1 MLMIDILIIVIYL
14 MLILYIGFSSRHLG
28 GFREFAISHG
38 HYGWLV
44 ICCTLSASFIGG
56 GFSTGNAAKVFSNGM
71 VYSFAL
77 LGFSLQIMLVALF
90 IAPRIKSFPDAVS
103 VGDIIEPAYG
113 KKARVITGAFS
124 MLICA
129 GILGAQIGALGAI
142 FNVFFGVSPVIGII
156 IGCGIIFFYSTIG
169 GMTAVVR
176 TDVLQFILLMIGMP
190 LLFLMGVNACGGWS
204 TFVSN
209 IPAGH
214 LQIVGDRIP
223 LAAFASLFLVFLL
236 GETLVPP
243 YVQRLLLG
251 RSADETSRGNFWSGV
266 ISAPFF
272 LISGGVG
279 LIALQLNPGIS
290 SNLALPEVIKV
301 VLPVGLSGLMIS
313 GVISIVMSSAD
324 SFLNASSVA
333 LVQDVIKPLRRQPLS
348 ERNAL
353 LIARMTNL
361 ITGSVALLFAFM
373 IPNVLD
379 ILIAAYDYWA
389 PTVLVPLI
397 AVLLGKKVSGAS
409 FYAAVIA
416 GTTTTVLWNKVLS
429 NPYGIQGFIMGT
441 LLSFIVFTAV
451 NRLLLKKTSSPVS
464 PR

>member
-1 MLMIDILIIVIYL
+1 MIDILIIVIYL
-14 MLILYIGFSSRHLG
+14 VLILYIGFSSRHLG

-71 VYSFAL
+71 VYSVAL

-90 IAPRIKSFPDAVS
+90 IAPRIKFFPDALS

-142 FNVFFGVSPVIGII
+142 FNVFFGVSPVIGIM

-204 TFVSN
+204 AFASN

-214 LQIVGDRIP
+214 LQIVGDKIP
-223 LAAFASLFLVFLL
+223 LTAFASLFLVFLL

-272 LISGGVG
+272 LISGGIG
-279 LIALQLNPGIS
+279 LIALQLNPDIS
-290 SNLALPEVIKV
+290 SNLALPEVIRV
-301 VLPVGLSGLMIS
+301 VLPVGLSGLIIS

-353 LIARMTNL
+353 IIARMTNL

-416 GTTTTVLWNKVLS
+416 GTATTVLWNKVLS
-429 NPYGIQGFIMGT
+429 SPYGIQGFIVGT

-451 NRLLLKKTSSPVS
+451 NRFLLKKA
-464 PR
+464 

>member
-1 MLMIDILIIVIYL
+1 MAKGVLMLDIVIIIIYL
-14 MLILYIGFSSRHLG
+14 ILVLYIGFSCRHLG
-28 GFREFAISHG
+28 GFKEFAISHG

-71 VYSFAL
+71 VYSVAL

-90 IAPRIKSFPDAVS
+90 IAPRIKSFPSALS

-113 KKARVITGAFS
+113 KKARIITGVFS

-142 FNVFFGVSPVIGII
+142 FNVFFSVSPIIGIM

-169 GMTAVVR
+169 GMTAVVK
-176 TDVLQFILLMIGMP
+176 TDVLQFVLLMISMP
-190 LLFLMGVNACGGWS
+190 LLFLMGINACGGWS
-204 TFVSN
+204 AFVSN

-214 LQIVGDRIP
+214 LQIVGDKIP
-223 LAAFASLFLVFLL
+223 LTAFASLFLVFVF

-251 RSADETSRGNFWSGV
+251 RSAEATSKGNFWSGV

-272 LISGGVG
+272 LISGGIG
-279 LIALQLNPGIS
+279 LIALQLNPGIA

-301 VLPVGLSGLMIS
+301 VLPIGLSGLVIS

-333 LVQDVIKPLRRQPLS
+333 LVQDVLKPLRHQPITERQ
-348 ERNAL
+348 AL
-353 LIARMTNL
+353 TIARMTNL
-361 ITGSVALLFAFM
+361 ITGGVALLFAFM

-389 PTVLVPLI
+389 PTVLIPLV
-397 AVLLGKKVSGAS
+397 AVLLGKKVVRAS

-416 GTTTTVLWNKVLS
+416 GTATTILWDKVLS
-429 NPYGIQGFIMGT
+429 SPYGIQGFLMGT
-441 LLSFIVFTAV
+441 LLSFMAFALV
-451 NRLLLKKTSSPVS
+451 NTFKKGPKL
-464 PR
+464 